1 MTDSPSND
9 LLCRELVELVTEYL
23 SDALTAD
30 DRARFEHHLSDC
42 PPCTTYLAQMRATIA
57 LAGTLAKSDAASAQP
72 ELLRVFRSWSKK
84 SKL

>member
-1 MTDSPSND
+1 MNATND
-9 LLCRELVELVTEYL
+9 HELVCRELVELVTEYL

-30 DRARFEHHLSDC
+30 DRARFEHHLTEC

-57 LAGTLAKSDAASAQP
+57 LAGSLRTPSAAAGVQP

-84 SKL
+84 

>member
-1 MTDSPSND
+1 MTDSHSND

-23 SDALTAD
+23 SEALTRD
-30 DRARFEHHLSDC
+30 DRARFEHHLSEC

-57 LAGTLAKSDAASAQP
+57 LAGTLASNQASSVQP

-84 SKL
+84 

>member
-1 MTDSPSND
+1 MTTSHE

-23 SDALTAD
+23 SEALTAD
-30 DRARFEHHLSDC
+30 DRTRFDQHLSEC

-57 LAGTLAKSDAASAQP
+57 LTGSLKGEHARANAQP

-84 SKL
+84 